1 VSGVVNNVKNK
12 VTSGVNTVKNK
23 VARAVTP
30 VKNKVSGVVN
40 NVKNKVTSGVN
51 TVKNKVA
58 RAVTPV
64 KNKVSAVVNNVK
76 NKVTSGVNTVKNKVA
91 RAVTPVKNK
100 VSGVVNNVKNKVT
113 SGVNTVK
120 NKVARAVTPV
130 KNKVSG
136 VVNNVKNKVSSGVN
150 TVKNKVARVV
160 TPVKNKVSGVVNNV
174 KNKVTSGVNTVK
186 NQVAGVV
193 NNVKNKVSR
202 GVNTVKNKVA
212 GVVNTVKN
220 KVSSGVNTVKNKVTG
235 VVNSATNKVT
245 SGVNTVKN
253 TVKQTG
259 NQLKNTAGNL
269 SQKGKNALSSLTK
282 LTGNWGTDA
291 GQQALEYWAAT
302 AVEGENQ
309 GGLGGLAK
317 QAAGNTFGSLAAL
330 WTRENAATTAV
341 TLGTAGLGA
350 AANAGKL
357 GSLGTG
363 AIAQLG
369 KVATALAPVG
379 KGLMLGGAFSGGV
392 QMGEGIN
399 GQDIWGNALSPEERQ
414 QRLAGG
420 ALRSA
425 LSVAGGAASLGKL
438 GALSKPT
445 LGGLAGYG
453 TFSDGQDIGAAITG
467 TDMQGNSLDAMERL
481 KRGGMGVLGAVDLA
495 GPGGRYPLTPESH
508 GGVGGKSIPG
518 HDRLNNFDNPI
529 KNPQKSP
536 ELAKATVP
544 TTIGGVQHKVVP
556 RKVGDNIEFWVCTAC
571 GNLKSKIDAMIDNL
585 SPSQKELHAQ
595 LTQLRDKVEYMEGVL
610 KTGKEPGKEEEFVPH
625 QKVFNESAKIAKRF
639 QELGEQHQNLG
650 KALDE
655 PKLIAKGNEQ
665 KGKTSSGETAKDEP
679 VKLDNLGV
687 ETGRPQVV
695 DVKDFN
701 SLKLEPDTQV
711 LYVLRDRRS
720 GAIVK
725 VGKTVSGEKLQ
736 QRFKR
741 YKLANKRLK
750 LELQLEVTSL
760 GDLQGQTAQYYE
772 ELLRGQLGNE
782 GNILP
787 WDNTTNRLDR
797 QGPGTP
803 FEPLSSKSSLR
814 KEGFDWNKEGY
825 LVKDGAPVE
834 FGRQTRKDSTKPTK
848 EKLIELLVYYEGDT
862 KKIAE
867 KLGIDSK
874 KSTLG
879 VWLNSYELK
888 STEYKKSK
896 ANDDLQ

>member
-1 VSGVVNNVKNK
+1 M
-12 VTSGVNTVKNK
+12 
-23 VARAVTP
+23 
-30 VKNKVSGVVN
+30 
-40 NVKNKVTSGVN
+40 
-51 TVKNKVA
+51 
-58 RAVTPV
+58 
-64 KNKVSAVVNNVK
+64 
-76 NKVTSGVNTVKNKVA
+76 
-91 RAVTPVKNK
+91 
-100 VSGVVNNVKNKVT
+100 
-113 SGVNTVK
+113 
-120 NKVARAVTPV
+120 
-130 KNKVSG
+130 
-136 VVNNVKNKVSSGVN
+136 
-150 TVKNKVARVV
+150 
-160 TPVKNKVSGVVNNV
+160 
-174 KNKVTSGVNTVK
+174 
-186 NQVAGVV
+186 
-193 NNVKNKVSR
+193 
-202 GVNTVKNKVA
+202 
-212 GVVNTVKN
+212 
-220 KVSSGVNTVKNKVTG
+220 
-235 VVNSATNKVT
+235 
-245 SGVNTVKN
+245 
-253 TVKQTG
+253 
-259 NQLKNTAGNL
+259 
-269 SQKGKNALSSLTK
+269 NA
-282 LTGNWGTDA
+282 
-291 GQQALEYWAAT
+291 
-302 AVEGENQ
+302 
-309 GGLGGLAK
+309 
-317 QAAGNTFGSLAAL
+317 
-330 WTRENAATTAV
+330 
-341 TLGTAGLGA
+341 
-350 AANAGKL
+350 
-357 GSLGTG
+357 
-363 AIAQLG
+363 
-369 KVATALAPVG
+369 
-379 KGLMLGGAFSGGV
+379 
-392 QMGEGIN
+392 
-399 GQDIWGNALSPEERQ
+399 
-414 QRLAGG
+414 
-420 ALRSA
+420 A

-495 GPGGRYPLTPESH
+495 GPGGRYPLTPLSH

-585 SPSQKELHAQ
+585 SPSQKELYAQ
-595 LTQLRDKVEYMEGVL
+595 LTELRDKVEYMEGVL
-610 KTGKEPGKEEEFVPH
+610 KTGKKPGKEPGKEEEFVPH
-625 QKVFNESAKIAKRF
+625 EEVFKESAWIAKRF

-701 SLKLEPDTQV
+701 SLKLEPNTQV

-720 GAIVK
+720 GAILK

-741 YKLANKRLK
+741 YNLANARLK
-750 LELQLEVTSL
+750 DLEQDLELQLEVTSL
-760 GDLQGQTAQYYE
+760 GDLQGKTAQYYE

-814 KEGFDWNKEGY
+814 KEGYNWNDKGY
-825 LVKDGAPVE
+825 LLKDGAPVE
-834 FGRQTRKDSTKPTK
+834 FVRKIRKDSTKPTK
-848 EKLIELLVYYEGDT
+848 EELIELLVKYEGDT

-867 KLGIDSK
+867 ELGIDSK

-879 VWLNSYELK
+879 VWLNSYQLK